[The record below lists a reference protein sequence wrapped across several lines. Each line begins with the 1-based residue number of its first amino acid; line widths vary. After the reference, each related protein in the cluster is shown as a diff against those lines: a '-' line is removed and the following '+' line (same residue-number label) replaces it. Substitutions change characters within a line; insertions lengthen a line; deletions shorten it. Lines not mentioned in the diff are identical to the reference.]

1 MLQATGYPAEIAD
14 FYSAISAGCWA
25 VFLVAKIVRLVMPRY
40 VIYRRVPTIA
50 SDILREVW
58 LQFTGTLLASI
69 KTCFQTLYSQ
79 KRGFHETGFLRF
91 RFSEPCMIRVEN
103 WRQRWKVKKLLFQ
116 RCALCTFHV
125 IEGEN
130 ARDEITSDRSPS
142 NDGSCEWWT
151 VLKVTFHTITS
162 SVSLVTSH

>member
-1 MLQATGYPAEIAD
+1 M
-14 FYSAISAGCWA
+14 
-25 VFLVAKIVRLVMPRY
+25 LVMLVMGGGGGAVW

-58 LQFTGTLLASI
+58 LQFTGTLLASL

-162 SVSLVTSH
+162 SVSPVTSH